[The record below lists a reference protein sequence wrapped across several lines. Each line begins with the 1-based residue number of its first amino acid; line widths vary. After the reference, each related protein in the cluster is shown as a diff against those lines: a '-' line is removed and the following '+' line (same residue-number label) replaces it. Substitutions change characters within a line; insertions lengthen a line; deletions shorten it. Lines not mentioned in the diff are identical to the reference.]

1 VAFRRDRRFHAT
13 MAEAIALAKELNDVH
28 GLVNALHF
36 AAFLAHFEGNPAE
49 VNVDSDYLL
58 N

>member
-1 VAFRRDRRFHAT
+1 

-49 VNVDSDYLL
+49 VNVDSDYLF